1 MIPKML
7 VGFSRLK
14 EQGEFLGIAGKIL
27 GIAGKILEIAGRREE
42 RRLEL
47 RMVGQKFWCARTSK
61 GLNSGPRVVAS
72 AGLVPTRV

>member
-1 MIPKML
+1 VIGNYSHGVPL
-7 VGFSRLK
+7 RLK
-14 EQGEFLGIAGKIL
+14 AEMLTQFAEHVERLV
-27 GIAGKILEIAGRREE
+27 RREE